1 MRPVPVGRAKTME
14 DGSWQHSV
22 LAARAM
28 SPQTARSVRKRTVCN
43 SGGRKRVWSCGKEST
58 QDAVLQGKGGTGCH
72 RGKEVGEL
80 EELGK
85 ALLDLPILVVGE
97 SLGEFGKA

>member
-1 MRPVPVGRAKTME
+1 M
-14 DGSWQHSV
+14 
-22 LAARAM
+22 
-28 SPQTARSVRKRTVCN
+28 
-43 SGGRKRVWSCGKEST
+43 WSCGKEST

-85 ALLDLPILVVGE
+85 ALLDLPILSWARVWV
-97 SLGEFGKA
+97 SSAKHN